1 MMLSRVRRIRGGEGF
16 TLVEVLVAMTI
27 LSIVIAL
34 STGLIIRALDQNSNA
49 GQQSEAQQR
58 NNLGMETL
66 TRALRQAV
74 YPTNGTNKN
83 ASIITLANATQIQ
96 FTTRQQSTSDAQ
108 SSTNCSVVTGACTW
122 ATNPVQVQASLNT
135 TSHNLMW
142 GTSAQPAS
150 CATPCVYPTPTL
162 NRTLIYGVRNN
173 QGSSVCPKNTGD
185 GAIFHYWYADATG
198 NLAAWSPAIAGSPTQ
213 AELAKISVV
222 QIDFYTQT
230 QTGPQKPGC
239 VALSDYVQMRNWS

>member
-1 MMLSRVRRIRGGEGF
+1 MLARMRQRRGDGGF

-27 LSIVIAL
+27 LSIVMAL
-34 STGLIIRALDQNSNA
+34 TTGLVIRALDQNSNA

-58 NNLGMETL
+58 NNVGMEQL

-74 YPTNGTNKN
+74 YPTNGSNKN

-96 FTTRQQSTSDAQ
+96 FTTRLQGTSAAQ
-108 SSTNCSVVTGACTW
+108 SACASGTCTW
-122 ATNPVQVQASLNT
+122 GTTPVQVQASLNT
-135 TSHNLMW
+135 TTHNFQW
-142 GTSAQPAS
+142 GTGTQNS
-150 CATPCVYPTPTL
+150 CIGTTLCTYATPSLT
-162 NRTLIYGVRNN
+162 RTLIQGVRNN

-185 GAIFHYWYADATG
+185 GAIFHYWYVDTTG
-198 NLAAWSPAIAGSPTQ
+198 NLAAWAPAIAGSPTQ

-239 VALSDYVQMRNWS
+239 VALSDYVQLRNWS